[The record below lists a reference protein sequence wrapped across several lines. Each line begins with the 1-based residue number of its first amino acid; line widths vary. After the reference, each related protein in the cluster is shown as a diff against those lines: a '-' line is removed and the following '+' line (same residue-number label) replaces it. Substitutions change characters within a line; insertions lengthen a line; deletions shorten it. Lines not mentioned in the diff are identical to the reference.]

1 MSDLSIKYKN
11 AEIATLS
18 ASGTKTL
25 KTKGMYCEDDIT
37 VQYTKPAAET
47 FTTEEKTVSPTESLQ
62 EVTPTSANALSKVT
76 VNPISS
82 TYVGSGITKNP
93 TPTASGATVT
103 IPSGYYSSQTTKSV
117 SSGSL
122 GTVSASKGTVS
133 NHSIIVTPSISG
145 GTAGYISQTSKTGT
159 GVTVSANELVSG
171 SQTLNENKDYDVT
184 NLESVTVA
192 VPIPTFSTQEKTVTP
207 SESVQYAT
215 PDSGK
220 DGLSKVTVEA
230 ISSTYV
236 GSGIT
241 RRSSTNLS
249 ASGATV
255 TVPAGY
261 YESQATKAVASGSA
275 GTPSASKGAVT
286 NHSITVTPTVT
297 NTTGYITGGT
307 KTGNGVMVSASELVS
322 GSETKVENGTYN
334 VTNLAELVVDVPVL
348 DTSDATATSRD
359 IVSEETA
366 YVNGEKITGTILRVR
381 GDSGYFSSS
390 EMNYVSELNGNIR
403 IHSFLNSP
411 NEIICIERDEDFPHY
426 SASVSSSE
434 FGTAMTSEV
443 LSGATFT
450 SSAGYKETGTLQVQ
464 TCYKTASVP
473 SNSIGN
479 NGDLCVVKR

>member
-37 VQYTKPAAET
+37 VQYTKPEAEI
-47 FTTEEKTVSPTESLQ
+47 FTTEEKTVNPTESLQ
-62 EVTPTSANALSKVT
+62 EVIPTSANALSKVI
-76 VNPISS
+76 VNP
-82 TYVGSGITKNP
+82 
-93 TPTASGATVT
+93 
-103 IPSGYYSSQTTKSV
+103 
-117 SSGSL
+117 
-122 GTVSASKGTVS
+122 
-133 NHSIIVTPSISG
+133 
-145 GTAGYISQTSKTGT
+145 
-159 GVTVSANELVSG
+159 
-171 SQTLNENKDYDVT
+171 
-184 NLESVTVA
+184 
-192 VPIPTFSTQEKTVTP
+192 
-207 SESVQYAT
+207 
-215 PDSGK
+215 
-220 DGLSKVTVEA
+220 

-261 YESQATKAVASGSA
+261 YESQATKSVATGSA
-275 GTPSASKGAVT
+275 GTPSASKGTVT

-297 NTTGYITGGT
+297 NTSGYITGGT
-307 KTGNGVMVSASELVS
+307 KTGTGVTVSASELVS
-322 GSETKVENGTYN
+322 GRETKVENGTYN

-348 DTSDATATSRD
+348 DTSDATATAND
-359 IVSEETA
+359 ISIGKTA
-366 YVNGEKITGTILRVR
+366 YVNGSKVTGQIYDCREYDPYIPWIQDWEIFDDDDAIRVYGPLSMDFDASIVPR
-381 GDSGYFSSS
+381 GLSIGTT
-390 EMNYVSELNGNIR
+390 MIPVST
-403 IHSFLNSP
+403 
-411 NEIICIERDEDFPHY
+411 
-426 SASVSSSE
+426 

-464 TCYKTASVP
+464 TCYKTTSVP